1 MLIIAYFR
9 QRKEVIIMN
18 IMDNVLEIEEAIRN
32 IEFAVSTLECVRI
45 SIPGNEDFVP
55 SKEVVDDAI
64 VSIERIF
71 EHQTKVIDDELD
83 KLCSK
88 ARLLKQNEQSNG
100 TANNDPNKESKQKII
115 ELIEEM
121 QNEKMLRILYNFTNS
136 FYKEEKAG
144 RK

>member
-1 MLIIAYFR
+1 
-9 QRKEVIIMN
+9 MN

-55 SKEVVDDAI
+55 TKEVVDDAI
-64 VSIERIF
+64 VSIERMF

-88 ARLLKQNEQSNG
+88 AKLLKQKEQSSD
-100 TANNDPNKESKQKII
+100 TANDDPNKECKQKII
-115 ELIEEM
+115 ELVGKCDDSHWLDTI
-121 QNEKMLRILYNFTNS
+121 YAYVNS
-136 FYKEEKAG
+136 LLK
-144 RK
+144 